1 MELPTEIVSHIVRD
15 LPTEIVS
22 HIVMFGRPTR
32 PYLEELDNFNE
43 EYHNSTLMLSIGRVV
58 QYLNTDI
65 DDYELPD
72 ELPDDFECSGRAC
85 GNMSCCLGWSECEV
99 ENTRFFDNDH

>member
-1 MELPTEIVSHIVRD
+1 MELPIEIVGRIVRD

-22 HIVMFGRPTR
+22 HIVMFGRPTH

-43 EYHNSTLMLSIGRVV
+43 EYHNSAHMMSIGSMV

-72 ELPDDFECSGRAC
+72 ELPDDFECDGRAC
-85 GNMSCCLGWSECEV
+85 GNMSCCRGWYECEV

>member
-1 MELPTEIVSHIVRD
+1 MD
-15 LPTEIVS
+15 LPTEIVD
-22 HIVMFGRPTR
+22 HIVMLGRPTR

-65 DDYELPD
+65 DDYD
-72 ELPDDFECSGRAC
+72 LPDDFECNGRAC
-85 GNMSCCLGWSECEV
+85 GNMSCCLGWSECGV
-99 ENTRFFDNDH
+99 EYTRIYDNYH